1 MGLNEPDPQV
11 PPVPGSFVRG
21 RPDAIAERIH
31 ACARVV
37 SADKTLSIHDAWG
50 VTERSMSMHSD
61 KHYTSASAN
70 VSAWAG
76 CDVSKATF
84 EAAVIHPV
92 PADMPA
98 RAGAIAVRGF
108 ERTRGGVR
116 VFLAWV
122 DERVDDPTARCRV
135 VMEATGKY
143 STELAGWMIAE
154 RPGLSPAIINPETAR
169 RFAQSLALRNKT
181 DRSDARALARYGAE
195 RRPVAYEAPSP
206 ELARLRDLV
215 RHRQAVITMRVA
227 EGNRAKESY
236 ESPTVRAMLKRH
248 VGQLVRDEKKLE
260 EHIRKLLNLTAQLK
274 HDATLLQTVY
284 GVGLITTV
292 SVLSE
297 LGDLRRFKKARQLT
311 AFAGVSPRQERSG
324 TSVRKRT
331 RMSKKGSA
339 RVRQVLYMAAMTVIG
354 GDNDLADHYRRL
366 VAGGKTKM
374 AALGVVMR
382 KLLVVMRAVLIS
394 GKPFEKHYQKPVH
407 SC

>member
-1 MGLNEPDPQV
+1 
-11 PPVPGSFVRG
+11 
-21 RPDAIAERIH
+21 
-31 ACARVV
+31 
-37 SADKTLSIHDAWG
+37 
-50 VTERSMSMHSD
+50 MHSD
-61 KHYTSASAN
+61 RQCTSASTN

-84 EAAVIHPV
+84 DAAVIHPV
-92 PADMPA
+92 RADVPA
-98 RAGAIAVRGF
+98 RIDEIAVREF
-108 ERTRGGVR
+108 QRTRQGVR
-116 VFLAWV
+116 AFLAWV
-122 DERVDDPTARCRV
+122 DERVADPTARCRV

-143 STELAGWMIAE
+143 SMELAAWMIDE
-154 RPGLSPAIINPETAR
+154 RPGLSPAIVNPETAH
-169 RFAQSLALRNKT
+169 RFAQSLALRNRT
-181 DRSDARALARYGAE
+181 DRSAARALARYGAE

-206 ELARLRDLV
+206 ELARLRDIV
-215 RHRQAVITMRVA
+215 RHRQAVIAMRVA

-248 VGQLVRDEKKLE
+248 VRQLVRDEKRLE
-260 EHIRKLLNLTAQLK
+260 EHIRQALSLTPQLR
-274 HDATLLQTVY
+274 HDAALLQTVY
-284 GVGLITTV
+284 GVGLITAA

-354 GDNDLADHYRRL
+354 GDNDLADDYRRL
-366 VAGGKTKM
+366 VAAGKAKM

-394 GKPFEKHYQKPVH
+394 GEPFDRHYHRAVH
-407 SC
+407 NCR